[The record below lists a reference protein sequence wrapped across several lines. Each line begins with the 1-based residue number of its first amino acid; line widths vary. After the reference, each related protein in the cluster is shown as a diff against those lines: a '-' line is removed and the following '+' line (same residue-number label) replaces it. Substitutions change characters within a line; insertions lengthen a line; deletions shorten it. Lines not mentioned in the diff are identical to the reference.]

1 MAMRPKLWTLNG
13 LSVEL
18 GVGARALAK
27 KLKHVRPDGKIE
39 GHDGWFMSS
48 AVSALEND
56 RRSDGG
62 GGGYSAGQDAIL
74 DEIAQLGARLDA
86 GFKQMA
92 EEPDLERRRLMG
104 VRLGPLVGRLEKL
117 FAANL
122 ESAPIDERAFVKLGT
137 DQILRRAIANFMGL
151 CQYELSDD
159 DDAAD
164 AA

>member
-56 RRSDGG
+56 RRSDGSG
-62 GGGYSAGQDAIL
+62 G
-74 DEIAQLGARLDA
+74 
-86 GFKQMA
+86 
-92 EEPDLERRRLMG
+92 
-104 VRLGPLVGRLEKL
+104 
-117 FAANL
+117 
-122 ESAPIDERAFVKLGT
+122 
-137 DQILRRAIANFMGL
+137 
-151 CQYELSDD
+151 
-159 DDAAD
+159 
-164 AA
+164 

>member
-1 MAMRPKLWTLNG
+1 MAMLPKLWSLNG

-18 GVGARALAK
+18 GVGARALAR

-39 GHDGWFMSS
+39 GRDGWFMSS
-48 AVSALEND
+48 AVNALNTD
-56 RRSDGG
+56 RRSD

-74 DEIAQLGARLDA
+74 EEMAQLGARLDV
-86 GFKQMA
+86 GFKEIA
-92 EEPDLERRRLMG
+92 DEPDLERRRLMG
-104 VRLGPLVGRLEKL
+104 VRLAPLIGRLERA

-122 ESAPIDERAFVKLGT
+122 ESIDERAFVKLGT
-137 DQILRRAIANFMGL
+137 DQILRQAIANFMGL